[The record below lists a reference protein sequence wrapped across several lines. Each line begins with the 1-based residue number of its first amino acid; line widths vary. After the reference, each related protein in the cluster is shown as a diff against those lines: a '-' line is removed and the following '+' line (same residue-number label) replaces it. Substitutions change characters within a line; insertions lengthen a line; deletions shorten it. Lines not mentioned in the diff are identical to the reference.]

1 MRSLLVIAALMFL
14 NTQPSE
20 AATKKINSSLKVH
33 EWGTFTS
40 VQGSNGAALP
50 GLHHEEEA
58 LPSFVHNLNMS
69 IEANRSIEVL
79 SVGVRCPKGCKHC
92 CKGECCDSFTEPNQ
106 PLHVTQKMETPVL
119 YFYSEVPATV
129 DVTVD
134 FPQGLIS
141 QFYPQATS
149 VTPVAAR
156 SIGNGQL
163 HYSGLQVLTEK
174 VTVPPVI
181 AGNVY
186 APARETAANFVRS
199 GGENEKFIF
208 YRGLGDFTTSL
219 QVTSTLETITLK
231 DTFGRGI
238 PYLLALNIRNGKG
251 AFKELGSLTADSS
264 RRISAPD
271 LSKDLTP
278 SIGLEEFEKS
288 VGEKLVTALIASG
301 LYQDEAQSMV
311 NTWKLSYFH
320 NEGTRIL
327 YVLPRGETDSVLPI
341 QISPEP
347 SELVR
352 TLVGRVEILT
362 KSEEEDLL
370 VLVTDA
376 ALANDSAALNILG
389 RFKEPKLRRLL
400 QMTHDIRVTSF
411 INANLE

>member
-1 MRSLLVIAALMFL
+1 MRSLLLLAAITLL
-14 NTQPSE
+14 NFQVSE
-20 AATKKINSSLKVH
+20 AAAKKLGTLKVH

-69 IEANRSIEVL
+69 IEANRSLEVL

-119 YFYSEVPATV
+119 YFYSETPATV

-141 QFYPQATS
+141 QFYPQPTS

-156 SIGNGQL
+156 SLGNGQM

-174 VTVPPVI
+174 VSVPPVVS
-181 AGNVY
+181 GNVY
-186 APARETAANFVRS
+186 APARETAANFVRA

-208 YRGLGDFTTSL
+208 YRGLGDFMTSL
-219 QVTSTLETITLK
+219 RVSSTLESVVLK
-231 DTFGRGI
+231 DAFGRGI
-238 PYLLALNIRNGKG
+238 PYMLALNIRNGKA
-251 AFKELGSLTADSS
+251 AFKELGSLSANSS

-271 LSKDLTP
+271 FSKDLTP
-278 SIGLEEFEKS
+278 TIGLDEFEKS
-288 VGEKLVTALIASG
+288 VGEKLVTALVASG

-311 NTWKLSYFH
+311 NTWKLSYFRS
-320 NEGTRIL
+320 EGTRIL

-347 SELVR
+347 AELVR

-362 KSEEEDLL
+362 KSEEDNLFA
-370 VLVTDA
+370 LVTDA
-376 ALANDSAALNILG
+376 ALKNDSAALNFLG

-400 QMTHDIRVTSF
+400 QISQDVQVTSF
-411 INANLE
+411 INANLD